1 MRGRTLGQPIKPF
14 PCMTVRYAHQSQDL
28 SYLAFIFAFCRI
40 STAADLTFGALSS
53 VGKAQMKQREELEG
67 ASR

>member
-1 MRGRTLGQPIKPF
+1 MRGRTPGQPIKPS
-14 PCMTVRYAHQSQDL
+14 PCIVVRYDFKYSNL
-28 SYLAFIFAFCRI
+28 PYLACIFAFCRI

-53 VGKAQMKQREELEG
+53 VGNAQMKQREEFEG

>member
-1 MRGRTLGQPIKPF
+1 MRGRIPGQPIKPS
-14 PCMTVRYAHQSQDL
+14 PCIVVRYSFKYSNLPH
-28 SYLAFIFAFCRI
+28 LACMFAFCRI

-53 VGKAQMKQREELEG
+53 VGNAQMKHSEELEG